1 MAFENIIGQQR
12 VRNFFE
18 KALKSERL
26 SHAFLFVGERGV
38 GKEAIALE
46 LAKAL
51 FCEKSGACSPEPCP
65 NCMRVSKLSHPDLHF
80 IFPAPV
86 KDNKP
91 EKKQEEIRIHERQI
105 LKSIAANPYHRVE
118 VWPNPAISIKTIRE
132 IRRKSSYKSFEG
144 RGRIVIIV
152 DAERMSEEAANSVLK
167 ILEEPPEKMY
177 LLLISSRPNLLLPTI
192 SSRCQLIKFEPLKA
206 AEIEQALIENHN
218 IEQKKARLTSRVAS
232 GSYRRA
238 IELLDENLQEKQ
250 NQSLEFFRKSV
261 QSEFTQIKYVDEVL
275 KTCQRDLKQ
284 IKDLLSLLLIWF
296 RDALVF
302 RETDEPNQELLIYA
316 GAFETLNNF
325 TQKFP
330 DADLQSAVNAIEES
344 LEQISRNVQI
354 NLILIVLLNKL
365 RTFVRR

>member
-1 MAFENIIGQQR
+1 MAFENIVGQQR

-26 SHAFLFVGERGV
+26 SHAYLFVGERGV
-38 GKEAIALE
+38 GKEATALE

-51 FCEKSGACSPEPCP
+51 FCEKSAACSPEPCP
-65 NCMRVSKLSHPDLHF
+65 NCTRVAKLSHPDLHF
-80 IFPAPV
+80 IFPAPAKV
-86 KDNKP
+86 K
-91 EKKQEEIRIHERQI
+91 ETEQTQI
-105 LKSIAANPYHRVE
+105 LQSVAANPYQRDE
-118 VWPNPAISIKTIRE
+118 LWANPMISIEKIRE

-167 ILEEPPEKMY
+167 ILEEPPQKMY
-177 LLLISSRPNLLLPTI
+177 LLMISSRPNLLLPTI

-218 IEQKKARLTSRVAS
+218 IEQEKARLTSRVAS

-238 IELLDENLQEKQ
+238 IELLDENLQEMQ

-261 QSEFTQIKYVDEVL
+261 QSEFTQILYVDEVL
-275 KTCQRDLKQ
+275 KTCQRDLKK

-302 RETDEPNQELLIYA
+302 RETDEPNQDLLVYA
-316 GAFETLNNF
+316 GAFETLDNF

-330 DADLQSAVNAIEES
+330 DADLQSAVTAIEES
-344 LEQISRNVQI
+344 LEQMSRNVQI

-365 RTFVRR
+365 RTFIRR

>member
-1 MAFENIIGQQR
+1 MAFGNIIGQQR

-18 KALKSERL
+18 KALKSGRL
-26 SHAFLFVGERGV
+26 SHAYLFVGERGV

-51 FCEKSGACSPEPCP
+51 FCKKSGACSPEPCP
-65 NCMRVSKLSHPDLHF
+65 NCTRVAKLSHPDLHF
-80 IFPAPV
+80 IFPAPAKV
-86 KDNKP
+86 K
-91 EKKQEEIRIHERQI
+91 EMEQTQI
-105 LKSIAANPYHRVE
+105 LQSVAANPYQRNE
-118 VWPNPAISIKTIRE
+118 LWANPMISIEKIRE

-144 RGRIVIIV
+144 RGRIAIIV

-177 LLLISSRPNLLLPTI
+177 LLMISSRPNLLLPTI
-192 SSRCQLIKFEPLKA
+192 SSRCQIIQFEPLKA
-206 AEIEQALIENHN
+206 AEIEQALIGNHN
-218 IEQKKARLTSRVAS
+218 TEQEKARLTSRVAS

-238 IELLDENLQEKQ
+238 IELLDENLHEMQ

-261 QSEFTQIKYVDEVL
+261 QSEFTQILYVDEVL
-275 KTCQRDLKQ
+275 KTCQRDLKK

-302 RETDEPNQELLIYA
+302 RETDEPNQELLVYA

-330 DADLQSAVNAIEES
+330 DADLQRAVTAIEES
-344 LEQISRNVQI
+344 LEQMSRNVQI